1 MHLNVS
7 KIILPI
13 YGHIWPC
20 WLFPGAHLA
29 HYGQEIRLQCI
40 IIWLRFSSE
49 YLVLAFSALTLLVG
63 RQEGHLA
70 CKKLSSG
77 VLAWLSVWSEVQTCI
92 QPS

>member
-29 HYGQEIRLQCI
+29 HYGQEIRL
-40 IIWLRFSSE
+40 LFN
-49 YLVLAFSALTLLVG
+49 ALSFGYVFHQST
-63 RQEGHLA
+63 
-70 CKKLSSG
+70 
-77 VLAWLSVWSEVQTCI
+77 
-92 QPS
+92 